1 MPLKGAALEERGWKT
16 KGEIMTFME
25 CRECEYKDTRTEDK
39 DLSLESS

>member
-16 KGEIMTFME
+16 KREIITFVE
-25 CRECEYKDTRTEDK
+25 CGGCEYKGTRTEDK